1 MLGADNTTLIAT
13 TWIELISQNYQ
24 SKLPTQAT
32 ALKKKQLSIPKAAQ
46 SRKCQCHLTLKS
58 AAGFSSSDRENLLSN
73 ILVSMS
79 RQCQK
84 LQLLIDHMAVCLK
97 NKFAC
102 ASVCLCV
109 CVSWL
114 VFCGSCNLQAASAA
128 ACAAIIIMKC
138 CSSALILLSFSSS
151 FPCACCTPKRG
162 THCLSLSL
170 SPFLSYTH
178 LHLPR
183 SNCHKIL
190 NANWR
195 LCALRESNSNDR
207 FAS

>member
-1 MLGADNTTLIAT
+1 MSLQSVIHISHIILNHIVLGADNTTLIAT

-109 CVSWL
+109 LAGFLWQ
-114 VFCGSCNLQAASAA
+114 LQLASS
-128 ACAAIIIMKC
+128 I
-138 CSSALILLSFSSS
+138 SSS
-151 FPCACCTPKRG
+151 VRCHNYNEVLQQRVDFALFFFVFSM
-162 THCLSLSL
+162 CL
-170 SPFLSYTH
+170 
-178 LHLPR
+178 LHP
-183 SNCHKIL
+183 
-190 NANWR
+190 
-195 LCALRESNSNDR
+195 
-207 FAS
+207 